1 MTHRRLFAWRLL
13 ITASSILTL
22 GLIAAHS
29 HAQPAA
35 TPKTPTAA
43 PSGSTPASAVKRGG
57 IVRLINGAPRT
68 LDPAGIG
75 CARSESQSAFSYVF
89 DSLVGYPSGP
99 GADPLSQQIV
109 GYLAESWEAI
119 DAKTYR
125 FKLKQGVKFANV
137 APVSGRELTSEDVKF
152 SLDRYAAGKECAP
165 ETQHIQSI
173 ETPDKYTVLIHLK
186 EDFAPF
192 LNQLAGSQAWIL
204 PKEAGVADPAGVG
217 GLSFNNPKAFI
228 GSGPFILVSLDRTSQ
243 LVKLK
248 RNPDF
253 YQAGKP
259 YVDGIETRYIADYAT
274 QVGLLRTGQI
284 DHLTLNP
291 GTQDEI
297 KRTNP
302 KLVFRNTLRKTSSAY
317 RLALWKPPFDD
328 IRVRR
333 AVALAYNQDEFIQA
347 YGGGGGRRCGFIGP
361 NQPDWMLPCDQL
373 PANAGRWWEDKA
385 DDVELAKKLLAEAGY
400 PDGFTTNINL
410 SNLASLQS
418 RYLVDL
424 FAAQLSRVGIQAT
437 IERVEH
443 ATHLRGYLKTDWKG
457 ITVTST
463 GDETVLNY
471 FQITQPDFV
480 YNVNRLNDPFLNQ
493 KFKEFIATT
502 DPDQQKKLIAEVS
515 TKMAS
520 EIYLLY
526 LPAEPHFLAWQPH
539 LKDFA
544 PAVGDHDGRAYINA
558 WLDK

>member
-1 MTHRRLFAWRLL
+1 MIHPRPFASRLSM
-13 ITASSILTL
+13 ITSAILML
-22 GLIAAHS
+22 GSIAADS
-29 HAQPAA
+29 NAQPSGN
-35 TPKTPTAA
+35 TPTAA
-43 PSGSTPASAVKRGG
+43 PSMAQNPAVKRGG
-57 IVRLINGAPRT
+57 TVRLINAAPRT

-75 CARSESQSAFSYVF
+75 CGRSESQSTFSYVF

-109 GYLAESWEAI
+109 GYLAESWEAV

-137 APVSGRELTSEDVKF
+137 PPANGRELTSEDVKF
-152 SLDRYAAGKECAP
+152 SLDRYAAGQECAP
-165 ETQHIQSI
+165 ETRRIQSI
-173 ETPDKYTVLIHLK
+173 DTPDKYTVVVHLK

-217 GLSFNNPKAFI
+217 GLSFNNPKSFI
-228 GSGPFILVSLDRTSQ
+228 GSGPFILVSLDRTAQ

-302 KLVFRNTLRKTSSAY
+302 KLVFLNTLRKTSSAY

-328 IRVRR
+328 VRVRR

-347 YGGGGGRRCGFIGP
+347 YGGGGRRCGFIGP
-361 NQPDWMLPCDQL
+361 NQPDWMAPCDKL
-373 PANAGRWWEDKA
+373 PQDAARWWEDKA

-400 PDGFTTNINL
+400 PNGFATSINL

-463 GDETVLNY
+463 GDETPLNY

-502 DPDQQKKLIAEVS
+502 DPEKQRQLIAEVS
-515 TKMAS
+515 NKMAS

-526 LPAEPHFLAWQPH
+526 LPAEPQFFAWQPH
-539 LKDFA
+539 LKDFV
-544 PAVGDHDGRAYINA
+544 PVVGDPDGRAFISA